1 MNGEKL
7 EQELRNYFQMET
19 KAIEPTSDW
28 WDRTISQVTGQNKRT
43 LWFGFMPRRRL
54 AWALVPLLLLLIG
67 GTVYAASPVMRE
79 FFQMLA
85 GHIEQRGLVQE
96 MNVSQT
102 IDGVTVSIQRA
113 YADSNVILLGT
124 MVSGPAK
131 DYDMFIGEL
140 STDDGYIFPGMIAI
154 STCPGSEAILGEWG
168 DNERRATIISYDTSK
183 LQGLP
188 PELKLKLKI
197 DVDEVGMQGKR
208 ENSKGPFIL
217 EFTLPLNSGKV
228 IDVNQT
234 VEVNGVPLT
243 LEKVEI
249 SPWVTRVDIKF
260 QETNHPVAIMNLEI
274 PAGNQDCK
282 PFITSQSG
290 QYFLGDYTDKHGDC
304 TATISELVLKPG
316 PGNENNRISGPWVFH
331 FKVP

>member
-113 YADSNVILLGT
+113 YADSNVILLSP
-124 MVSGPAK
+124 VLHS
-131 DYDMFIGEL
+131 
-140 STDDGYIFPGMIAI
+140 S
-154 STCPGSEAILGEWG
+154 
-168 DNERRATIISYDTSK
+168 
-183 LQGLP
+183 QG
-188 PELKLKLKI
+188 
-197 DVDEVGMQGKR
+197 R
-208 ENSKGPFIL
+208 
-217 EFTLPLNSGKV
+217 
-228 IDVNQT
+228 
-234 VEVNGVPLT
+234 
-243 LEKVEI
+243 
-249 SPWVTRVDIKF
+249 
-260 QETNHPVAIMNLEI
+260 
-274 PAGNQDCK
+274 
-282 PFITSQSG
+282 
-290 QYFLGDYTDKHGDC
+290 
-304 TATISELVLKPG
+304 
-316 PGNENNRISGPWVFH
+316 
-331 FKVP
+331 